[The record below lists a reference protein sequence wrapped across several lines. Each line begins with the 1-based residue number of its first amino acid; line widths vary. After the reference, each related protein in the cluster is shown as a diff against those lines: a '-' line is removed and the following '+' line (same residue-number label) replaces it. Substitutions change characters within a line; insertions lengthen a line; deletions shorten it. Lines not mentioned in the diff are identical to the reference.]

1 MAKRGPKGGSSK
13 RRKKKK
19 AGSSIPAVEADVG
32 KQDFLARERVA
43 TVTKDL
49 HRLVSSAKE
58 TDAQATKLEQKAAEI
73 ARRAKRERKRE
84 KLAAHSNSWD
94 C

>member
-13 RRKKKK
+13 RWKKKK

-32 KQDFLARERVA
+32 KQDFLAQERVESI
-43 TVTKDL
+43 TKDL

-58 TDAQATKLEQKAAEI
+58 WP
-73 ARRAKRERKRE
+73 KRPMSVKSHT
-84 KLAAHSNSWD
+84 ASTTVTT
-94 C
+94 